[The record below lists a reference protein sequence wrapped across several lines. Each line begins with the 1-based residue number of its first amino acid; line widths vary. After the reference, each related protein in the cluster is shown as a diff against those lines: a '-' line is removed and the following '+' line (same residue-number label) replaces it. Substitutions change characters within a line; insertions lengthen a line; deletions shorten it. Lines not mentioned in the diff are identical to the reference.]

1 MIEDMIRRDHYID
14 TIRSWLGKPVVKVL
28 SGMRRVG
35 KSTLLELLKPHALG
49 PVLHINME
57 WIENGPLLD
66 AEALHRRV
74 KEIFRRPDLN
84 QLLLIDEV
92 QEIQGWERAVNSLHA
107 QAWCDI
113 LITGSNARVF
123 SGELATLLAGRYV
136 KIPVYPLSL
145 AEFLEFRGLH
155 ADIIKRPELDEE
167 FYRWLHWGGLPGLHR
182 IGFAPDGAESDLLRN
197 EYLLGIFETVVLK
210 DVVLRNQVRDPA
222 FLDRLIRYA
231 FDNTGRM
238 FSASSIRDW
247 MKAQKSTVSLET
259 IQNYVRFIVD
269 AQLVYT
275 LPRSDVVGKRLLA
288 YNEKL
293 YISDLGLRH
302 ALLGY
307 RADDIGQILE
317 NVVLLELLRR
327 RYTVSVGQQGGKE
340 IDFVAER
347 GGERLYLQ
355 VAYLLASPETI
366 DREFSALE
374 SVQDHFPK
382 IVLSMDASSFAS
394 RNGIQHRYLPDW
406 LLRGDAGASA
416 VFPGLQHRQ

>member
-1 MIEDMIRRDHYID
+1 MIERNEYID
-14 TIRSWLGKPVVKVL
+14 TIRLWLGKPIIKVL

-35 KSTLLELLKPHALG
+35 KSTLLELLLPQALG

-57 WIENGPLLD
+57 WMESGPLMD

-74 KEIFRRPDLN
+74 KEVFPQPDLN
-84 QLLLIDEV
+84 QLLMIDEV
-92 QEIQGWERAVNSLHA
+92 QEIHGWERVVNSLHA
-107 QAWCDI
+107 QSWCDI
-113 LITGSNARVF
+113 LLTGSNAKVF

-145 AEFLEFRGLH
+145 AEFLEFRGLNVESLRRS
-155 ADIIKRPELDEE
+155 DIDEE
-167 FYRWLHWGGLPGLHR
+167 FYRWLRWGGLPGLQR
-182 IGFAPDGAESDLLRN
+182 IGFAPDAPDSDLLRN

-259 IQNYVRFIVD
+259 VQNYIRFIAD
-269 AQLVYT
+269 AQLIYT
-275 LPRSDVVGKRLLA
+275 LPRSDVAGKRLLA

-307 RADDIGQILE
+307 RANDIGQLLE

-327 RYTVSVGQQGGKE
+327 RYVVSVGQQGGKE
-340 IDFVAER
+340 IDFVADR
-347 GGERLYLQ
+347 GGERLYIQ

-374 SVQDHFPK
+374 AVQDHFPK

-406 LLRGDAGASA
+406 LLHG
-416 VFPGLQHRQ
+416 

>member
-1 MIEDMIRRDHYID
+1 MIERNEYID
-14 TIRSWLGKPVVKVL
+14 TIRLWLGKPIIKVL

-35 KSTLLELLKPHALG
+35 KSTLLELLSPHALG

-57 WIENGPLLD
+57 WMESGPLMD

-74 KEIFRRPDLN
+74 KEVFPQPNLN
-84 QLLLIDEV
+84 QLLMIDEV
-92 QEIQGWERAVNSLHA
+92 QEIHGWERVVNSLHA
-107 QAWCDI
+107 QSWCDI
-113 LITGSNARVF
+113 LLTGSNAKVF

-145 AEFLEFRGLH
+145 AEFLEFRGLNVESLRRS
-155 ADIIKRPELDEE
+155 DIDEE
-167 FYRWLHWGGLPGLHR
+167 FYLWLRWGGLPGLHR
-182 IGFAPDGAESDLLRN
+182 IGFAPDAPDSDLLRN

-259 IQNYVRFIVD
+259 VQNYIRFIAD
-269 AQLVYT
+269 AQLIYT
-275 LPRSDVVGKRLLA
+275 LPRSDVAGKRLLA

-307 RADDIGQILE
+307 RANDIGQLLE

-327 RYTVSVGQQGGKE
+327 RYVVSVGQQGGKE
-340 IDFVAER
+340 IDFVADR
-347 GGERLYLQ
+347 GGERLYIQ

-374 SVQDHFPK
+374 AVQDHFPK

-406 LLRGDAGASA
+406 LLHG
-416 VFPGLQHRQ
+416 